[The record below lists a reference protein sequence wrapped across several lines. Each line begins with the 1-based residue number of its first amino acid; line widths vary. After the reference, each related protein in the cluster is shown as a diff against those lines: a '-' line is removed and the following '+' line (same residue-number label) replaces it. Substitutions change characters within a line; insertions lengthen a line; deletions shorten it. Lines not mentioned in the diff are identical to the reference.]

1 MRSARLAA
9 QLGRLSRPQWHQTLF
24 AQQGLPDHDPYR
36 EILSLLSGP
45 CTAVPS
51 RLAASVPASQEAKAP
66 AATQR
71 PAAAEGEKV
80 PVATNAVSDDSSL
93 RPQNGSELKK
103 SLHKLYTEKRASVA
117 IRLFED
123 YLSWLRSVRGAP
135 DADLDKLRPDHDG
148 WELYA
153 YFLMRVNAPSG
164 VLREGLRGMQSEWGL
179 QPTLKLYNM
188 VLRHCAD
195 QRTRAGAHD
204 AAAVLQ
210 ELQASELQPDL
221 ASYGW
226 AIRSCIQQLELAL
239 AVRLMEMLLS
249 HMPVSELPRPD
260 QEHVGL
266 LLSQLL
272 PLCAQTRRM
281 EDCMWLLSQMALLR
295 RHAPSAA
302 LQEVLHYAVEAH
314 RPDAVRSALQA
325 MSARRR
331 KVSVAGV
338 YGPHPSLVKLP
349 LKTDEGTLLAAL
361 NCVAPSGDAETAQL
375 AWDMLVTSLRIPSTP
390 PQGMIAL
397 VSGRLA
403 DEQLYIQAGASSPQ
417 QHSGG
422 EDGTEEAAPSTRTV
436 KAGTTAPNDRWS
448 THESWGAWAQAQSQR
463 RGRPLGFE
471 TGLPQSN
478 GAASATEAMGPQIAT
493 STPADLESVAEYL
506 PNLSIPEAFPSNHYP
521 IPASYQ
527 AVIHTFAVACQFRR
541 MFEMMGE
548 LERAYPDEPTLISPF
563 QGLSIVRKQVAWGAK
578 RMDDAWYALEAM
590 HKEGAPVTSSM
601 AAGVV
606 AGCAMAGDMLRT
618 RETLEAL
625 PTLALQPNTS
635 CMNGLI
641 SGLLTSD
648 DRGTIP
654 QVFED
659 MQAAG
664 IKPDI
669 VSHELLVRA
678 HIALLDVPAMMA
690 ALDNMQQ
697 AGFLPPMSLLEA
709 CIARG
714 EREGRLDAV
723 EQIEAMPALR
733 RLRTIGNIPKLR
745 RWKNEGGLEALTASP
760 NFKSRK
766 PTPFFKHI
774 GGWQNDAGQLDV
786 PNMPF
791 WPSDEDSD
799 SSVQEQTG

>member
-249 HMPVSELPRPD
+249 HMPVNGPPPTPRPLCCSPGGTALCSGGASAGCR
-260 QEHVGL
+260 QISPPGHVRTPTQ
-266 LLSQLL
+266 S
-272 PLCAQTRRM
+272 
-281 EDCMWLLSQMALLR
+281 
-295 RHAPSAA
+295 
-302 LQEVLHYAVEAH
+302 
-314 RPDAVRSALQA
+314 
-325 MSARRR
+325 
-331 KVSVAGV
+331 GV

-669 VSHELLVRA
+669 VSHELL
-678 HIALLDVPAMMA
+678 
-690 ALDNMQQ
+690 
-697 AGFLPPMSLLEA
+697 
-709 CIARG
+709 
-714 EREGRLDAV
+714 
-723 EQIEAMPALR
+723 IEAMPALR

>member
-249 HMPVSELPRPD
+249 HMP
-260 QEHVGL
+260 
-266 LLSQLL
+266 
-272 PLCAQTRRM
+272 TRRM

-669 VSHELLVRA
+669 VSHELL
-678 HIALLDVPAMMA
+678 
-690 ALDNMQQ
+690 
-697 AGFLPPMSLLEA
+697 
-709 CIARG
+709 
-714 EREGRLDAV
+714 
-723 EQIEAMPALR
+723 IEAMPALR